1 MEKKDETT
9 NKPIKRKRSSRGQES
24 PAKKPKELSKSAST
38 SSLSRGRGRPAGARR
53 SLLAKLPEPPVTDAY
68 KIETQPRA
76 KLLAF
81 GMGDAGQLGMGEDI
95 MERKRPQPV
104 KVKGSINLKINITFR
119 KLTKKSYRRVPVEC
133 TMSLLPKV
141 AMSIHSVVMTK
152 AH

>member
-1 MEKKDETT
+1 MGTHPIFESDFDCLTEMSSQESVTSVSEPTKKLAVESSSADEEKVEKKDETT

-104 KVKGSINLKINITFR
+104 KVKASI
-119 KLTKKSYRRVPVEC
+119 
-133 TMSLLPKV
+133 
-141 AMSIHSVVMTK
+141 
-152 AH
+152 